1 MASLIKILDNAK
13 FLSKTVFGDVSPN
26 PTYQLGSSLASVNEG
41 SSVVFT
47 LSTTNVSDGTLV
59 PYVIT
64 GVSLADLASGALTG
78 NFTVASGLASA
89 SITLAADALTEG
101 SETMTVSLSSGVA
114 SASVVVNDTSKT
126 PLYSLTSSSAS
137 VNEGSSVTFTLS
149 TANVAN
155 GTVLPYVITGISSSD
170 LSSGSLT
177 GSFTV
182 SNGSASTSITLA
194 NDVLTEGTETATLST
209 AVGSVAVTVNDTS
222 RTPTYAIGR
231 SLSAVDE
238 GSSVVFTLSTT
249 NVANGTVLP
258 YTISGISSADVTTGS
273 LTGSFTVSNNLA
285 TATITMSADQLTE
298 GAETVTLTLNN
309 AAASNFV
316 LVNDT
321 SLTPAAFSPDQITG
335 LRGWYDAAEGVY
347 QSNGNDFVDDSTASF
362 TLNSGAAFGST
373 TASITINTSM
383 GITINGKNDYLFT
396 VSYITGGA
404 AGVTGTV
411 SWNGSAWVCNYNVPD
426 QFDSEGELTMPAYS
440 GSFSATGNTTYPW
453 QANWGAGKSA
463 TRTATINSS
472 SASVGQTIAKWKNKV
487 KALSNPY
494 GGHLIQISL
503 GAQPILR
510 NTSDTNKKYLE
521 FDRKGTNNTSFTGIT
536 TAQRTYYIVAFNQG
550 SSSSAPV
557 LASSV
562 STIPSARRIA
572 LSYNP
577 LTGVYGLSQGT
588 NKFSAIE
595 ASFDHIVCASFNSSA
610 TGKISV
616 NNSSEETLTGIGSSF
631 TASTSLYVGTNNGS
645 GTLMNV
651 KEILFFEGAHTTA
664 QKTQVINYLNAKHN
678 VF

>member
-26 PTYQLGSSLASVNEG
+26 PTYNLGSSLASVNEG

-114 SASVVVNDTSKT
+114 STSVIVNDTSRT

-149 TANVAN
+149 TENVAN
-155 GTVLPYVITGISSSD
+155 GTSVPYVITGVSSSD

-258 YTISGISSADVTTGS
+258 YTISGISSNDVTTGS
-273 LTGSFTVSNNLA
+273 LTGSFTVNSGLA

-298 GAETVTLTLNN
+298 GAETATLTLNN
-309 AAASNFV
+309 AAAFGSV
-316 LVNDT
+316 LINDT
-321 SLTPAAFSPDQITG
+321 SVFTPNLISG
-335 LRGWYDAAEGVY
+335 LQLWLDAADSSTLFDATAGGNLVTTDGSAVARWADKSGNNRHAT
-347 QSNGNDFVDDSTASF
+347 QGTANARPLLITSVKNGRNIARFDGSNDF
-362 TLNSGAAFGST
+362 LR
-373 TASITINTSM
+373 TIS
-383 GITINGKNDYLFT
+383 
-396 VSYITGGA
+396 
-404 AGVTGTV
+404 
-411 SWNGSAWVCNYNVPD
+411 
-426 QFDSEGELTMPAYS
+426 
-440 GSFSATGNTTYPW
+440 SFSSPTNASVFIVSRSNTW
-453 QANWGAGKSA
+453 F
-463 TRTATINSS
+463 NSS
-472 SASVGQTIAKWKNKV
+472 SYRSPFAHGYKESTSTTTGII
-487 KALSNPY
+487 P
-494 GGHLIQISL
+494 ISIT
-503 GAQPILR
+503 G
-510 NTSDTNKKYLE
+510 
-521 FDRKGTNNTSFTGIT
+521 TSFQDWSYNNI
-536 TAQRTYYIVAFNQG
+536 NSMG
-550 SSSSAPV
+550 SGY
-557 LASSV
+557 LASRLPRASSTNYNLSDYRLYSV
-562 STIPSARRIA
+562 LLGPTTTRVFLNGVRSSTLREVAGNI
-572 LSYNP
+572 
-577 LTGVYGLSQGT
+577 Q
-588 NKFSAIE
+588 
-595 ASFDHIVCASFNSSA
+595 
-610 TGKISV
+610 
-616 NNSSEETLTGIGSSF
+616 SF
-631 TASTSLYVGTNNGS
+631 TDTATVGWSGGYVEFWNGDIC
-645 GTLMNV
+645 
-651 KEILFFEGAHTTA
+651 EIIYYDSALTT
-664 QKTQVINYLNAKHN
+664 TQRQSVETYLNSKWAIY
-678 VF
+678 